1 MKKTDKPELIG
12 QRLKALREGI
22 HLSQGKLAEKMGN
35 IDQPAIFR
43 YENAC
48 SFPPYSVLMLYADFF
63 DVSLDYIFGRTDNP
77 QGKLY
82 KYQPQFMKGGEQMQE
97 FIEMCFDPN
106 SPANAKLKESILK
119 LLQENQK

>member
-1 MKKTDKPELIG
+1 MKKTDRPEIVG
-12 QRLKALREGI
+12 RRLKELREGI
-22 HLSQGKLAEKMGN
+22 HLSQAKLAEKMGN

-82 KYQPQFMKGGEQMQE
+82 DYNPKAFDDEKMRE
-97 FIEMCFDPN
+97 FIEMCFDPK
-106 SPANAKLKESILK
+106 SPANAKLKKALLE

>member
-1 MKKTDKPELIG
+1 MAKTIVSERIKT
-12 QRLKALREGI
+12 LREGI
-22 HLSQGKLAEKMGN
+22 HLSQAKLAAKLGVG
-35 IDQPAIFR
+35 QPAVFR
-43 YENAC
+43 YENGLTFP
-48 SFPPYSVLMLYADFF
+48 SFSVLIQYADFF
-63 DVSLDYIFGRTDNP
+63 DVSLDYLFGRTDNP

-82 KYQPQFMKGGEQMQE
+82 NFQPKILADNAQMQE